1 MSNWIDAELGVPDFI
16 EPIRLFRYFRPG
28 PHYGILSSVSH
39 SVRWMGPET
48 EATCLPMFSTIPQSG
63 HKAPDKH
70 HRCGL
75 YGYYLPD
82 TWDWT
87 AQYGRRT
94 EVFAAVECTG
104 HVIAHPLGMRV
115 QKQRIVALA
124 LDNAIHVD
132 MNSVRA
138 WQDRY
143 KVPLFESPEELT
155 EKFPPQDLSAML
167 GASAEA
173 RRREHFG
180 RESANPE
187 RSPLYWRSTS
197 PWAITGMRATYP
209 PFPTSLSR

>member
-1 MSNWIDAELGVPDFI
+1 VSNWNDAELGVPDFI
-16 EPIRLFRYFRPG
+16 EPIRLYRYFRPG
-28 PHYGILSSVSH
+28 TPRDVLSSISH
-39 SVRWMGPET
+39 SVRWLEPEM
-48 EATCLPMFSTIPQSG
+48 EARCMPMFGGCAHREHQ
-63 HKAPDKH
+63 APDKH

-82 TWDWT
+82 TWNWT
-87 AQYGRRT
+87 VLYGPRT
-94 EVFAAVECTG
+94 EVFAAVEATG
-104 HVIAHPLGMRV
+104 RVIVHPLGMRV

-124 LDNAIHVD
+124 LDNAVNLNRHVLD
-132 MNSVRA
+132 NWR
-138 WQDRY
+138 DRY

-155 EKFPPQDLSAML
+155 GKFPPQDLSVML
-167 GASAEA
+167 GASAET